1 MPLFFPQQRA
11 SGSADTAVR
20 RWRRKTPYLRAR
32 RMAAC
37 GGRECRCSPA
47 GMPPSGGGDKRGQ
60 GHHMVPL
67 PPLDSPKPSFAPRR
81 PSVARRNGGT
91 GARFRASGRFRD
103 AVMTCIYFAWFAAH
117 DSARPDGTGRQRSA
131 AKNSASIKGVPLEH
145 QTHLWAPRFL
155 TRDRRESRPKERL
168 GSQEGQGNLGVPA
181 PFVSAGRPRHSP
193 AAGRRPLSTPSE
205 GVKSPPAAAP
215 LYRRKVHRQQTVK
228 KTARPPERRQVSPLC
243 QGENLFYFS
252 S

>member
-1 MPLFFPQQRA
+1 MVSCPLL
-11 SGSADTAVR
+11 
-20 RWRRKTPYLRAR
+20 TPLTFLWTR
-32 RMAAC
+32 
-37 GGRECRCSPA
+37 
-47 GMPPSGGGDKRGQ
+47 
-60 GHHMVPL
+60 L
-67 PPLDSPKPSFAPRR
+67 
-81 PSVARRNGGT
+81 PSVARLK
-91 GARFRASGRFRD
+91 ARGPQMRLVLQEYTFDRSKAFRSANQAPCTVWPRTVMRGNSRKVNSGHNSVPKSARR
-103 AVMTCIYFAWFAAH
+103 TEPSPPYPRFAAH
-117 DSARPDGTGRQRSA
+117 LRCVSA
-131 AKNSASIKGVPLEH
+131 
-145 QTHLWAPRFL
+145 
-155 TRDRRESRPKERL
+155 KEGQ

>member
-1 MPLFFPQQRA
+1 MQ
-11 SGSADTAVR
+11 
-20 RWRRKTPYLRAR
+20 
-32 RMAAC
+32 
-37 GGRECRCSPA
+37 
-47 GMPPSGGGDKRGQ
+47 
-60 GHHMVPL
+60 
-67 PPLDSPKPSFAPRR
+67 
-81 PSVARRNGGT
+81 RNGGYGGSVPCVVSLMGCCAALNLLSATCT
-91 GARFRASGRFRD
+91 G
-103 AVMTCIYFAWFAAH
+103 
-117 DSARPDGTGRQRSA
+117 
-131 AKNSASIKGVPLEH
+131 SASIKNEALEH